1 VADRENLSI
10 RPLVAA
16 AESDGAA
23 AAGGRGVGTV
33 SLLLVLLF
41 LLVAAGIAFN
51 FFNFKDR
58 ALKWTG
64 RFRQQSEAELN
75 TCHARA
81 T

>member
-16 AESDGAA
+16 AETDNGSVAA
-23 AAGGRGVGTV
+23 GRGVGTV

-41 LLVAAGIAFN
+41 LLVAAGIAFY
-51 FFNFKDR
+51 FFSFKDR

-64 RFRQQSEAELN
+64 RFRQQSEAQH
-75 TCHARA
+75 THALD
-81 T
+81 